1 MSLRAEHMGAAPIL
15 TGLRVGVV
23 LALGVV
29 VLAVVGLTPSFSWVP
44 EAPFLLV
51 ATLVPL
57 LGFAFAG
64 YRSAS
69 VSHRVLDGVI
79 ASAVAGLLSGAIGGL
94 SYVAFGKP
102 LLNMIVGPVIGAV
115 GGAVVGSIAAFLA
128 LRRMGA
134 SL

>member
-1 MSLRAEHMGAAPIL
+1 MSLRAEHMGAAPVL

-23 LALGVV
+23 LAAGAV

-69 VSHRVLDGVI
+69 VSHRTIDGLI
-79 ASAVAGLLSGAIGGL
+79 AGAVAGLLSGAVGGL

-115 GGAVVGSIAAFLA
+115 GGSVVGAVAAVVA
-128 LRRMGA
+128 LRNAGTL
-134 SL
+134 S